1 MRGRPR
7 GAWGIRLLCGVGPA
21 GAYWLSCGS
30 VSAELGGG
38 YAPPHPAPTLS
49 GKSRQ
54 KAAARRLRQK
64 PLNAGFGRGDAQSAY
79 FVRGLGLPWGL
90 VLCGVRPDPRPK
102 PAGVFA
108 CACYCRSCESG
119 SGFRSLA
126 LRARV
131 GVELRSG
138 FYRYVLRVMGFSK
151 SHPGPSGP
159 SGAGWLSLKHHR
171 PHFAHAMLSQKVSPQ
186 EAQPARRAA
195 SRSSLLAGTA
205 AQASRRAFRPPAV
218 LCAAPDART
227 QALRA

>member
-1 MRGRPR
+1 MRPQALRSAACGWAFLRGGPR
-7 GAWGIRLLCGVGPA
+7 GAWGCFLAEAAPPGLKSAFLRGGPRGAWSCVLCG
-21 GAYWLSCGS
+21 SS
-30 VSAELGGG
+30 SAEQGGG

-64 PLNAGFGRGDAQSAY
+64 PLNAGLGRGDAQSAL

-90 VLCGVRPDPRPK
+90 GLCGVRPDPRPK

-131 GVELRSG
+131 G
-138 FYRYVLRVMGFSK
+138 K
-151 SHPGPSGP
+151 
-159 SGAGWLSLKHHR
+159 GAALWRICL
-171 PHFAHAMLSQKVSPQ
+171 
-186 EAQPARRAA
+186 
-195 SRSSLLAGTA
+195 
-205 AQASRRAFRPPAV
+205 
-218 LCAAPDART
+218 
-227 QALRA
+227 ALREQGFVLASPAWRGSSGLPLVVSRGLGEGN

>member
-1 MRGRPR
+1 MAGAKPLAKPGR
-7 GAWGIRLLCGVGPA
+7 WGRVLCG
-21 GAYWLSCGS
+21 SGS
-30 VSAELGGG
+30 AKQGGG

-64 PLNAGFGRGDAQSAY
+64 PLNAGFGRGDAQSAL

-90 VLCGVRPDPRPK
+90 ELSGVRPDPRPK

-131 GVELRSG
+131 G
-138 FYRYVLRVMGFSK
+138 K
-151 SHPGPSGP
+151 
-159 SGAGWLSLKHHR
+159 GAALWRICL
-171 PHFAHAMLSQKVSPQ
+171 
-186 EAQPARRAA
+186 
-195 SRSSLLAGTA
+195 
-205 AQASRRAFRPPAV
+205 
-218 LCAAPDART
+218 
-227 QALRA
+227 ALREQGFVLASPAWRGSSGLPLVVSRGLGESRGA

>member
-1 MRGRPR
+1 MRPQALRSAACGWAFLRGGPCGRLKSAFLRGGPR
-7 GAWGIRLLCGVGPA
+7 GAWGCFLCGSG
-21 GAYWLSCGS
+21 
-30 VSAELGGG
+30 SAEQGGG

-64 PLNAGFGRGDAQSAY
+64 PLIAGFVRGDAQSAY

-90 VLCGVRPDPRPK
+90 DLCGVRPDPRPK

-108 CACYCRSCESG
+108 CACYCRSCEFG

-138 FYRYVLRVMGFSK
+138 FYRYVLR
-151 SHPGPSGP
+151 
-159 SGAGWLSLKHHR
+159 A
-171 PHFAHAMLSQKVSPQ
+171 
-186 EAQPARRAA
+186 
-195 SRSSLLAGTA
+195 
-205 AQASRRAFRPPAV
+205 
-218 LCAAPDART
+218 
-227 QALRA
+227 